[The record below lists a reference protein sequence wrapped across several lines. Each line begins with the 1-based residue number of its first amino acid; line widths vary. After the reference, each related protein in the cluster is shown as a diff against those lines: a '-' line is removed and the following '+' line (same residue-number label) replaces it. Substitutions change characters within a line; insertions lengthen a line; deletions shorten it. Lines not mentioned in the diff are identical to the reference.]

1 MWFKAYARVV
11 DHCCVPGWAMMWWSG
26 QHAGKIDTRPH
37 CAHRSAAPPTTAQT
51 RVTWPQPTNHRPPPP
66 RPTSDAQTAKTSNT
80 FILTPQLL
88 AQESRIDGLRVK
100 LVKWCVTSS
109 NTSNQG
115 SNWIENFLRLV
126 LPEPK
131 YYSYTSWQ
139 RLVSYH
145 IYYLY
150 NRYVSQFLCKGTS
163 DVLSWIK
170 INAPSG
176 KRLEPRAV
184 MWNNWVTQ
192 THKTGRLHSSL
203 GVSKHYQTRHCTLL
217 SSRGALQCCSA
228 LSKPAQIQ
236 KTGESWAGDVKLL
249 LNISNCL
256 ILRCGYGEL
265 HFKLKLDFYEK
276 ITTNTRSISL
286 LFWPKIAAISIFILG
301 LILLSSL
308 LQSLHDHF

>member
-11 DHCCVPGWAMMWWSG
+11 DHCCVPGWAMLWWSG

-228 LSKPAQIQ
+228 A
-236 KTGESWAGDVKLL
+236 V
-249 LNISNCL
+249 
-256 ILRCGYGEL
+256 
-265 HFKLKLDFYEK
+265 
-276 ITTNTRSISL
+276 
-286 LFWPKIAAISIFILG
+286 
-301 LILLSSL
+301 
-308 LQSLHDHF
+308 LQCCN